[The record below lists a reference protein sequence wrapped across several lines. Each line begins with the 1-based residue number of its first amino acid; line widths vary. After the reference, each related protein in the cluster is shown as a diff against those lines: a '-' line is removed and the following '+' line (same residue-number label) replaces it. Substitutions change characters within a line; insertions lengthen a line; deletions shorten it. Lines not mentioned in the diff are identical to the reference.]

1 MFHDPIAVEKF
12 KQLVEEFSIN
22 TLIETGTDQGHGA
35 REAKKIVNHVHTIDN
50 NSDLFLKRNLGP
62 GISEWC
68 GNSPDILRGLL
79 TLSAEIPLRPTICFY
94 LDAHGGEYWPLLDEL
109 KVIAELGPRSCV
121 IIIHDFKVPG
131 KPWGFDS
138 YGGKDLDLD
147 YVRESL
153 SYINQDFNLSY
164 NQVAEGNKRGIL
176 YALPPI
182 ERSSLT

>member
-121 IIIHDFKVPG
+121 IIIHD
-131 KPWGFDS
+131 
-138 YGGKDLDLD
+138 LD

>member
-1 MFHDPIAVEKF
+1 
-12 KQLVEEFSIN
+12 
-22 TLIETGTDQGHGA
+22 
-35 REAKKIVNHVHTIDN
+35 
-50 NSDLFLKRNLGP
+50 
-62 GISEWC
+62 
-68 GNSPDILRGLL
+68 
-79 TLSAEIPLRPTICFY
+79 
-94 LDAHGGEYWPLLDEL
+94 
-109 KVIAELGPRSCV
+109 V